1 MQTPVPWVGQDGCRE
16 RCMGKEYQQLGSPGR
31 LKLRGSG
38 HTAWKG
44 DSALRQKMYIWSFG
58 WWTEPGT
65 RLPREAMESPSWIV
79 LLLLALAVCG
89 SRLTHSTAAWY
100 TDRPHHG
107 TTAYFPLFPSSE
119 SFSSPEFISW
129 NKVAYNIFHSQA
141 FNLVMLSSSMKA
153 VGELYF
159 WRNPHLSYGWHAC
172 MLVKC
177 FAQSLCLLLPAL
189 WWSCAHVAFPGGFP
203 EAPSGTHSIDCH
215 EVHHGDEV
223 RMILQPER
231 WIPACQ
237 KGHSS
242 IQGAS
247 SVLIDRWGNVKVS
260 SHPPCCGFLS
270 TKPFYFSFWGTEGR
284 CCIFCFKALG
294 LELHLWLS
302 LGCYIKVGS
311 KKLKPPG

>member
-44 DSALRQKMYIWSFG
+44 DTALRQKMYIWSFG

-79 LLLLALAVCG
+79 LLLLALAVCR
-89 SRLTHSTAAWY
+89 SRLTHSTAAWG

-153 VGELYF
+153 VGRIVFLKESPLEL
-159 WRNPHLSYGWHAC
+159 RMTCLHAC
-172 MLVKC
+172 EMLCSVPL
-177 FAQSLCLLLPAL
+177 FAAASLVVILCPRGFSWWLPRGSLGHTQHWLPWSSPRGWSENDFAAWEMDSCL
-189 WWSCAHVAFPGGFP
+189 
-203 EAPSGTHSIDCH
+203 
-215 EVHHGDEV
+215 
-223 RMILQPER
+223 PER
-231 WIPACQ
+231 PFQHPGCILCVNRQVRKCKGFFTPSLLWI
-237 KGHSS
+237 
-242 IQGAS
+242 
-247 SVLIDRWGNVKVS
+247 
-260 SHPPCCGFLS
+260 
-270 TKPFYFSFWGTEGR
+270 SFN
-284 CCIFCFKALG
+284 
-294 LELHLWLS
+294 
-302 LGCYIKVGS
+302 
-311 KKLKPPG
+311 